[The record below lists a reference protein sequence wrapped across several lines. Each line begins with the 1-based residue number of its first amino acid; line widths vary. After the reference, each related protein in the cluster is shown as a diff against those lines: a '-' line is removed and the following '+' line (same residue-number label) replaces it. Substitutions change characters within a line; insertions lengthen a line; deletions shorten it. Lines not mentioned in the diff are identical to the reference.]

1 MKRRTDSER
10 LLDDVL
16 ADDPGFDAATLDATL
31 IAVRRWR
38 VTRFRRRVALGASV
52 ALLTL
57 FAAILRPWFSE
68 RDGRPA
74 DSDVAVAAP
83 PGGSAVVSSRP
94 LAASMLVETSVRSV
108 SVIESDGSSVTLV
121 ETVAVAPLV
130 PRIDEAELYTI
141 LAGRPFAIVRPKDA
155 PAELLLLTSERPA
168 DFLGQ

>member
-1 MKRRTDSER
+1 
-10 LLDDVL
+10 
-16 ADDPGFDAATLDATL
+16 
-31 IAVRRWR
+31 
-38 VTRFRRRVALGASV
+38 VTRYRRRVALGAAV
-52 ALLTL
+52 ALLAL
-57 FAAILRPWFSE
+57 SAVILRPRFSQ

-74 DSDVAVAAP
+74 NPEVAVAPP

-108 SVIESDGSSVTLV
+108 SVIESDVSSVTLV

-130 PRIDEAELYTI
+130 PSIDDTELYAM

-155 PAELLLLTSERPA
+155 PAELLLLTSERPP